1 MIFNSFQFI
10 WLFPLIFLV
19 YYGLVAIVNK
29 KFKHTSAL
37 GNYLLIVISYGLYLQ
52 WNPQYAL
59 ILLGITLITYIF
71 ALLIEKKAAY
81 KNIKYLVATGTFL
94 ALFPLLVFKYTGFI
108 VDNLQM
114 VSGGG
119 KISRS

>member
-10 WLFPLIFLV
+10 WLFPLLFLI
-19 YYGLVAIVNK
+19 YYGFVAIVNK
-29 KFKHTSAL
+29 YFKHTSAL
-37 GNYLLIVISYGLYLQ
+37 GNYLLIAISYGLYLQ

-81 KNIKYLVATGTFL
+81 KNKKYLIAIGTFL
-94 ALFPLLVFKYTGFI
+94 ALLPLLVFKYTGFI

>member
-19 YYGLVAIVNK
+19 YYGFVAIVNK
-29 KFKHTSAL
+29 KYKHMSAL
-37 GNYLLIVISYGLYLQ
+37 GNYLLIAISYGLYIQ

-71 ALLIEKKAAY
+71 ALLIEKKAVY

-94 ALFPLLVFKYTGFI
+94 ALLPLLVFKYTGFI

-114 VSGGG
+114 VSGG
-119 KISRS
+119 

>member
-19 YYGLVAIVNK
+19 YYGFVAIVNK
-29 KFKHTSAL
+29 NFKHMSAL

-59 ILLGITLITYIF
+59 ILLGITLLTYIF

-81 KNIKYLVATGTFL
+81 KKKKYLVAIGTFL
-94 ALFPLLVFKYTGFI
+94 ALLPLLVFKYTGFI

-119 KISRS
+119 KINRS

>member
-10 WLFPLIFLV
+10 WLFPLIFLI
-19 YYGLVAIVNK
+19 YYGFVAIVNK
-29 KFKHTSAL
+29 KNKHTSAL
-37 GNYLLIVISYGLYLQ
+37 GNYLLIAISYGLYLQ

-59 ILLGITLITYIF
+59 ILFGITLITYIF
-71 ALLIEKKAAY
+71 AFLIEKKAAY
-81 KNIKYLVATGTFL
+81 KNKKYLIATGAFL
-94 ALFPLLVFKYTGFI
+94 ALLPLLVFKYTGFI